1 MQGPPVNI
9 TVLCFITSMWELRV
23 GWYQFLLVPVPSF
36 DTDEKCQCRCQWCHG
51 AGTSLGTGTISWLRE
66 SILSFDN
73 QYQGKMGQKP
83 IGMVKNITS
92 MYLADKAKCFSH
104 IIVTPNVVFLSTSVL
119 VLAPVVPRWYQGKCA
134 GAGIGC
140 WQWHRP
146 RHRPRNRCRYQ
157 PTLSLHDRW
166 MWTTR
171 NVPLT

>member
-1 MQGPPVNI
+1 M
-9 TVLCFITSMWELRV
+9 

-157 PTLSLHDRW
+157 PTLNFYPLSSFLNACI
-166 MWTTR
+166 
-171 NVPLT
+171 NV